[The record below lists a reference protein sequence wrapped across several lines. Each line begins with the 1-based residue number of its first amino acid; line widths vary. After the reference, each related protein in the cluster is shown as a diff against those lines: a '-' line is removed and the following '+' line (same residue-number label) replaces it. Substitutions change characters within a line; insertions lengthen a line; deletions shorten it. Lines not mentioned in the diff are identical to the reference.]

1 MEVKVIINVKDVNDN
16 ELFFIDLEDLFDDL
30 MEYKEEVGI
39 CEGDEV
45 I

>member
-1 MEVKVIINVKDVNDN
+1 MEVKVIINVEDVNDN
-16 ELFFIDLEDLFDDL
+16 ELFFIDLEDLVDVL